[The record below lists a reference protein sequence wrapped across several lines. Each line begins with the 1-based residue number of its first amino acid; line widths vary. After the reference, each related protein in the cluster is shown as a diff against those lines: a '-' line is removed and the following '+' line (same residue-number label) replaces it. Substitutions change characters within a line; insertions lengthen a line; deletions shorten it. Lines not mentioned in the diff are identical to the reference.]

1 MASLEEWV
9 EPDFHQVNLDIEAH
23 LKNERGYKLDADDQ
37 ICKDNL
43 EPEGCPLGAN
53 CPLRHTTPSRAN
65 FQPPPPI
72 PSHPRDREKVLTVCK
87 HYLRGLCIMG
97 KNCEFLHEY
106 DLRRFPECWW
116 WGTYGFCSAGDECL
130 YYHPKVRK
138 RECEDYNRGFCRLGP
153 ECPRKHIRRTMCPFY
168 MAGFCPD
175 GPQCTMGHPSPNL
188 PSAQAYDPPTPPLQ
202 KDVGPPPPGYGR
214 YHLYD
219 PFNPAHWQVW
229 AGVGGSSGGRFG
241 GYNNNGGGGYN
252 NAPQA
257 IPSNIDEAARS
268 AAVNLAHRMGLRDIP
283 DDGGRAQGGNLWRY
297 TAMVEKGLIK
307 PPSEGGKGWK
317 SADELR
323 TVTCYR
329 CGEKGHYATVC
340 PNPAKPGDRGGL
352 NRRRKWQEGDP
363 PL

>member
-1 MASLEEWV
+1 
-9 EPDFHQVNLDIEAH
+9 
-23 LKNERGYKLDADDQ
+23 
-37 ICKDNL
+37 
-43 EPEGCPLGAN
+43 
-53 CPLRHTTPSRAN
+53 
-65 FQPPPPI
+65 
-72 PSHPRDREKVLTVCK
+72 
-87 HYLRGLCIMG
+87 
-97 KNCEFLHEY
+97 
-106 DLRRFPECWW
+106 
-116 WGTYGFCSAGDECL
+116 
-130 YYHPKVRK
+130 
-138 RECEDYNRGFCRLGP
+138 
-153 ECPRKHIRRTMCPFY
+153 
-168 MAGFCPD
+168 
-175 GPQCTMGHPSPNL
+175 
-188 PSAQAYDPPTPPLQ
+188 
-202 KDVGPPPPGYGR
+202 
-214 YHLYD
+214 LYD

-323 TVTCYR
+323 TVTCYVSR
-329 CGEKGHYATVC
+329 REEGWQTSRRVPKSARAELSDLLFTAMWGEGSLRDGLSEPGKSASFCHTRLC
-340 PNPAKPGDRGGL
+340 PFLIAHDNASVSVIVNRTQAKPGDRGGL